1 MFSFVFPE
9 VILVLLLKRIK
20 MKSIL
25 CKGTQRA
32 QDPDLVP
39 DFNSYSYS
47 DPSPI
52 PGTKPNIRKS
62 HICGC
67 LLHCSCGF
75 QSFAVRECVC
85 LCVVVFMVG
94 CGAKSFAYAFMHAYL
109 AAATNSAFTFAFWT
123 CHTIYVCAKYGA
135 TSQFFLP
142 LGVL

>member
-39 DFNSYSYS
+39 DFNSYSDSYSYS

-52 PGTKPNIRKS
+52 PGT
-62 HICGC
+62 
-67 LLHCSCGF
+67 
-75 QSFAVRECVC
+75 
-85 LCVVVFMVG
+85 
-94 CGAKSFAYAFMHAYL
+94 
-109 AAATNSAFTFAFWT
+109 
-123 CHTIYVCAKYGA
+123 
-135 TSQFFLP
+135 
-142 LGVL
+142 